1 MNYSHRA
8 VGYKKLFQDYS
19 SSWWWVGD
27 SVRLIFLAISECCI
41 NKSSSG
47 VITSFSSNIQ
57 IRNFYHW
64 RFNKFS
70 YLHSC
75 TYRERIVHFSPQI
88 LKLMDWISSHPLSS
102 QRSSLGISSRGHTS
116 HTRVDFFLGISG
128 LFRLFKDLWNT
139 YDKNTKRLSLH
150 SNFKN
155 PDTSIFD
162 ILWS

>member
-1 MNYSHRA
+1 ME
-8 VGYKKLFQDYS
+8 KFLKLFKDLRS
-19 SSWWWVGD
+19 SVWWL
-27 SVRLIFLAISECCI
+27 SVSLARLIFLAISECCSH
-41 NKSSSG
+41 KSSSG

-102 QRSSLGISSRGHTS
+102 QRSSLGISSRGRGHTS

-128 LFRLFKDLWNT
+128 IFRLFKDLWNT
-139 YDKNTKRLSLH
+139 YNKNTKRLSLH